1 MVSRYDKYNILYFSN
16 DMIHNSKKFALC
28 FHSVSKIV
36 AVVNLVEGSVRDEQV
51 TTGFLLMTQSS
62 DSSEVWIRGR
72 ISNLKAGTH
81 GFHVHT
87 TGSTDSECAGAGSHF
102 NPTNVS
108 LIENGKIGWC
118 V

>member
-1 MVSRYDKYNILYFSN
+1 MVSRYDKWNISYFCDHISVYKN
-16 DMIHNSKKFALC
+16 RNTNSKKVC
-28 FHSVSKIV
+28 FDAVSKIV
-36 AVVNLVEGSVRDEQV
+36 AVVNLVEGSVADEQV

-87 TGSTDSECAGAGSHF
+87 TGSTDGECDDAGSHF
-102 NPTNVS
+102 DPTSVS
-108 LIENGKIGWC
+108 LIEN
-118 V
+118 

>member
-1 MVSRYDKYNILYFSN
+1 MINTIFHISLYVYNDI
-16 DMIHNSKKFALC
+16 IHSSKKFALC
-28 FHSVSKIV
+28 FDSVSKIV

-108 LIENGKIGWC
+108 LIENGKIG
-118 V
+118 